1 MFYQAQNLLS
11 ANQLKIE
18 RGVNFSFPPH
28 LHGSFELITVTEG
41 RLTVAVDGTRYRL
54 EKGYALLIFP
64 NQVHEF
70 IAEESSH
77 HFLCIFSPSLV
88 QAFSKVRLSQVPDSN
103 LFSPDSFY
111 LDKLQSLDEKAGVA
125 EVKGLLY
132 SLCGE
137 FDKGAAYYAKRKK
150 ESDGLLPRIF
160 HFVENNYGADC
171 SLSALSSDTSYN
183 YVYLS
188 RYFKERTG
196 IPYTEYVNRYRINQ
210 ACYFIG
216 NTEKNMLNI
225 AFECGFDSLRSFNR
239 NFARIM
245 GITPGEYRRSTHPRL
260 ENQ

>member
-1 MFYQAQNLLS
+1 M
-11 ANQLKIE
+11 
-18 RGVNFSFPPH
+18 
-28 LHGSFELITVTEG
+28 
-41 RLTVAVDGTRYRL
+41 
-54 EKGYALLIFP
+54 
-64 NQVHEF
+64 
-70 IAEESSH
+70 
-77 HFLCIFSPSLV
+77 
-88 QAFSKVRLSQVPDSN
+88 
-103 LFSPDSFY
+103 
-111 LDKLQSLDEKAGVA
+111 
-125 EVKGLLY
+125 LY

-160 HFVENNYGADC
+160 HFVESNYGADC